1 MIDETTSLTLNN
13 AFKSPGIAA
22 HKAPAIIPHITIKGI
37 NIGDGKSTKIPIAVT
52 VNPPANICPG
62 VPMLNNPVLFAKA
75 TDNPVKI
82 KGVAVAIEL
91 PIL

>member
-22 HKAPAIIPHITIKGI
+22 HKAPAIIPHVTIKGI